1 MTSTNLQQSSQ
12 QLMNL
17 MPILLI
23 AEALIAF
30 PFLLWRILEGEQWPI
45 LTITLILTNL
55 FLIRKESERSVK
67 ELLEYGEFGV
77 AMLNNFALCG
87 LLALFISL
95 GIVQI
100 LSLFD

>member
-1 MTSTNLQQSSQ
+1 
-12 QLMNL
+12 MNL

-45 LTITLILTNL
+45 LTLTLILTNI
-55 FLIRKESERSVK
+55 FLIRKESERSLK
-67 ELLEYGEFGV
+67 ELLESGEFGE
-77 AMLNNFALCG
+77 AMLNNFALCW
-87 LLALFISL
+87 LLAVFLSL
-95 GIVQI
+95 GIAQV

>member
-1 MTSTNLQQSSQ
+1 
-12 QLMNL
+12 

-23 AEALIAF
+23 TEALIAF
-30 PFLLWRILEGEQWPI
+30 PLLLWRILEGEQWPI

-67 ELLEYGEFGV
+67 EFLKSGEFGE
-77 AMLNNFALCG
+77 AMLYNFALCG
-87 LLALFISL
+87 LLTAFIAL